1 MLAPI
6 YGSVIKLLNR
16 WTQTL
21 ADRLDASVSS
31 RAPSST
37 ALSNATWTDT
47 RAGKLDSLD
56 AAVTSRASATYYT
69 AVRAEK
75 LDNLDAA
82 VTATTRIKSIQRGT
96 IAITTTNTTATATI
110 TSVAT
115 AKTRLR
121 FLGAY
126 TGFGASN
133 WCVGATLSLTN
144 STTITATRIVMY
156 GVSGTHTVS
165 WELTE
170 FY

>member
-6 YGSVIKLLNR
+6 YGLVIKLLNR

-56 AAVTSRASATYYT
+56 AAVTSRASATDYT
-69 AVRAEK
+69 AVRAGK

-82 VTATTRIKSIQRGT
+82 VTATTRIKSIQRGS
-96 IAITTTNTTATATI
+96 IAITGTNATATATI
-110 TSVAT
+110 TSVTT

-121 FLGAY
+121 FLGDY
-126 TGFGASN
+126 TWQAATED
-133 WCVGATLSLTN
+133 WCPGATIALTN
-144 STTITATRIVMY
+144 STTITATRNNTL
-156 GVSGTHTVS
+156 SGTHTVS

>member
-56 AAVTSRASATYYT
+56 AAVTSRASATDYT
-69 AVRAEK
+69 AVRAGK

-82 VTATTRIKSIQRGT
+82 VTATTRIKSIQRGS
-96 IAITTTNTTATATI
+96 IAITGTNATATATI
-110 TSVAT
+110 TSVTT

-126 TGFGASN
+126 TGQASTGS
-133 WCVGATLSLTN
+133 WCPGATIALTN
-144 STTITATRIVMY
+144 STTITATRIAAT
-156 GVSGTHTVS
+156 SGTHTVS